1 MLYIGADIHKKTTTM
16 AVKNAQGDV
25 LLHKKLPNDK
35 IVLRQFVKSIDDE
48 KKLTAEATFNWY
60 WFIDLMEKYVDEVIL
75 AHPQKAKILMGVV
88 NKNAKTDK
96 LDAMGLAELLRL
108 DMVPKVFIPPKEIR
122 DVREL
127 LRYRLSLVRIRT
139 SVKNRVH
146 GILHKNGVNS
156 PFSDLFGKSGRV
168 YITSL
173 SLHPCYTHILTGY
186 LALVEFLDEL
196 ISNVEKEIHK
206 KPLVK
211 NKDIQLLLA
220 LPGVGELSAFV
231 IKYETIDI
239 GRFASDKKYVSYCG
253 LAPSTSDSADV
264 KRHGGLIPQ
273 ANRYLKWVF
282 IESAHHARWHWWF
295 KPTYQRALEKHG
307 KNIAKIAVARE
318 LARITY
324 FMLSRGEPFRG
335 SKSKKAPP
343 KQVSPRGHD
352 PKRS

>member
-16 AVKNAQGDV
+16 AVKNSRGDV
-25 LLHKKLPNDK
+25 VLHKKLPNDK
-35 IVLRQFVKSIDDE
+35 IVLRQFIKSIDDE
-48 KKLTAEATFNWY
+48 KKLVVEATFNWY
-60 WFIDLMEKYVDEVIL
+60 WFVDLMEKYVDEVTL
-75 AHPQKAKILMGVV
+75 ANPQKAKILMEV
-88 NKNAKTDK
+88 NKKAKTDK
-96 LDAMGLAELLRL
+96 LDAEGLAELLRR
-108 DMVPKVFIPPKEIR
+108 DMVPKVFIPPREIR
-122 DVREL
+122 DTREL
-127 LRYRLSLVRIRT
+127 LRYRISLVRIRT
-139 SVKNRVH
+139 SVKNRIH

-156 PFSDLFGKSGRV
+156 PFSDLFGKGGRV
-168 YITSL
+168 YIASL

-196 ISNVEKEIHK
+196 ISNVEKEIYK

-211 NKDIQLLLA
+211 TKDIQLLLA

-239 GRFASDKKYVSYCG
+239 KRFASDKKYVSYCG
-253 LAPSTSDSADV
+253 LAPSTSESADV
-264 KRHGGLIPQ
+264 KRHGKLIPQ
-273 ANRYLKWVF
+273 ANHYLKWVF

-295 KPTYQRALEKHG
+295 KPTYQRALKNHG

-335 SKSKKAPP
+335 SESKKAPP